1 MVSRELFVQAVQ
13 KIRNAYDR
21 PDFLSNPEY
30 LSDWYEMF
38 KDCNEWSFKQAINQT
53 RTECKYLP
61 VLAEIHTRYTE
72 WENKRRHDRANF
84 ISAWHTF
91 CNFYADEG
99 YMYQEDKDCQKK
111 IMELTTDKVGGDY
124 EKGMEMLWKYQKEMR
139 KFVDT
144 TKEEDLPN
152 FKEYLMKLE

>member
-1 MVSRELFVQAVQ
+1 MVDEGLFAISVSR
-13 KIRNAYDR
+13 IRKAYSK
-21 PDFLSNPEY
+21 PDFLS
-30 LSDWYEMF
+30 DKDAFGVWYEMF
-38 KDCNEWSFKQAINQT
+38 KDCNEWSFKQAVNQT
-53 RTECKYLP
+53 IAECKYLP

-72 WENKRRHDRANF
+72 CEKKRRHDRANF

-144 TKEEDLPN
+144 TKDLPN